1 MKSRNILFLASTFA
15 LVLAANAASAVTTG
29 TLFGTV
35 TDAAGGALPGVTVT
49 ITSPALQ
56 GSRTL
61 TTTNT
66 GEYKFPLLPPGTYRV
81 EYVLQGFEKAVQPG
95 VVVSLEKEVRAN
107 TSLVPARVSEA
118 VTVKADAE
126 VVDPTQTATQQNFTE
141 DYLKYASIGQAGRGY
156 QSVITQAAGVV
167 DPSGGGNPNIMGSN
181 LGQNSFLV
189 DSLNTTDNVT
199 HTFTINFGFE
209 AVQEIALKT
218 AGFEAEYGK
227 AVGGVINVITKS
239 GGNQFH
245 GSLDARFQNQKL
257 LEQGTRLQDY
267 PPGTTDLANDKTDR
281 KFQTF
286 QPDASVGG
294 PIRKDLLW
302 FFGDVQ
308 RVVNKDQP
316 PNTQGFLPGDREFK
330 GWNLFGKLTATPLT
344 NQTLTV
350 RYTNSFA
357 DIPFSD
363 FSSFVEPE
371 AATDQYQRAIIYNG
385 SYDAVLSPTWAAS
398 LQAGQSLN
406 YLIDQPHSGDL
417 ALTGTVDDVTGV
429 SSVNGT
435 NIQRSHRDRTEVL
448 GSTTVFLE
456 GLGSHAIKVG
466 GDLDWNDFPESNNA
480 TGTPF
485 DPTMCSPQYAQ
496 PAGATCGAVN
506 HTADGQPNLY
516 FVSTLIPTLDFKERG
531 TAIYAQDEWRIIPN
545 LTLKAGLRYDRQSYT
560 GDLGQHLATL
570 SRLQPRLGLAW
581 DVFNDGSTILR
592 AHAGHFMDDNAL
604 TFAAYTASRGT
615 VLSVFQLDPTGQQFQ
630 FLGAFGGPSG
640 NSVDPSIKPTYS
652 EEISAGVSRRLLTNT
667 SADVSFVYRRN
678 RNMIED
684 SCKVDNCQGED
695 TSFWLTNNPDGMTD
709 ALRSQ
714 YKGVI
719 LKVEGRPSPKIY
731 WLVNYVYSISQSS
744 VEYTQNAGTDFD
756 VCPDYCVNRF
766 GYTQDD
772 ARHRITASGFWRLPL
787 GFVAGT
793 TFYWD
798 SGLPYTVTSPDGPEG
813 NFVYLEPRGSRR
825 LPDFYSWNL
834 QFQKDFDLGPLRTSL
849 IASVFNVLNTEIVN
863 GVDGNVG
870 SGGTVANP
878 ANPRFNFANSW
889 QRPRSFEFGVRAE
902 F

>member
-1 MKSRNILFLASTFA
+1 MKPRDVFFLALA
-15 LVLAANAASAVTTG
+15 LVLLANAASAVTTG

-35 TDAAGGALPGVTVT
+35 TDSDGRALPGVTVT
-49 ITSPALQ
+49 ITSPVLQ
-56 GSRTL
+56 GSRTVA
-61 TTTNT
+61 TSAT
-66 GEYKFPLLPPGTYRV
+66 GDYKFPLLPPGTYRV
-81 EYVLQGFEKAVQPG
+81 EFVLQDFEKSVQPG
-95 VVVSLEKEVRAN
+95 AVVSLEKEARVN
-107 TSLVPARVSEA
+107 TTLVPAKVSEA

-126 VVDPTQTATQQNFTE
+126 VVDPTQTATQQNFSE

-156 QSVITQAAGVV
+156 QSVVTQAAGVA
-167 DPSGGGNPNIMGSN
+167 DPSGGGNPNVMGAN

-209 AVQEIALKT
+209 AIQEIALKT
-218 AGFEAEYGK
+218 SGYEAEYGK
-227 AVGGVINVITKS
+227 AVGGIVNVITKS
-239 GGNQFH
+239 GGNLFH
-245 GSLDARFQNQKL
+245 GSVDARFQNQDL
-257 LEQGTRLQDY
+257 LQQGKRKQDY
-267 PPGTTDLANDKTDR
+267 PPGTTELANDKTGR
-281 KFQTF
+281 SFQTF

-308 RVVNKDQP
+308 RIDNKNQP
-316 PNTQGFLPGDREFK
+316 PNTQGFLPGDLQFK
-330 GWNLFGKLTATPLT
+330 GWNVFGKLTATPVA
-344 NQTLTV
+344 NQTLTA

-363 FSSFVEPE
+363 FSSFVEPD

-385 SYDAVLSPTWAAS
+385 SYDAVLSPKWAAS

-406 YLIDQPHSGDL
+406 YLIDQPHSHDL
-417 ALTGTVDDVTGV
+417 GLTGTVDDVTGLQ
-429 SSVNGT
+429 SVNGT
-435 NIQRSHRDRTEVL
+435 NFQRSHRDRTEAL

-466 GDLDWNDFPESNNA
+466 ADLDWNDFPTENNA

-485 DPTMCSPQYAQ
+485 DPSMCSEQYSQ

-506 HTADGQPNLY
+506 HTAGGQPNLY
-516 FVSTLIPTLDFKERG
+516 YVYTLIPTLDFKSRG
-531 TAIYAQDEWRIIPN
+531 TTLYAQDEWRIIPN
-545 LTLKAGLRYDRQSYT
+545 LTFKAGVRYDRQFYI

-570 SRLQPRLGLAW
+570 ERVQPRLGLAW

-604 TFAAYTASRGT
+604 TFSAYTASRGT
-615 VLSVFQLDPTGQQFQ
+615 VLSIFGLDPTGKQFQ

-640 NSVDPSIKPTYS
+640 NSIDPTIKATYA
-652 EEISAGVSRRLLTNT
+652 EEASVGVSRRLLTNT
-667 SADVSFVYRRN
+667 SLDLSFVYRRN
-678 RNMIED
+678 RNMFED
-684 SCKVDNCQGED
+684 SCKVDNCQGTD
-695 TSFWLTNNPDGMTD
+695 TSFWITNHPDGMTN

-719 LKVEGRPSPKIY
+719 AKFEGRPTRSTY

-756 VCPDYCVNRF
+756 VCPFYCVNRF
-766 GYTQDD
+766 GFTQDD
-772 ARHRITASGFWRLPL
+772 ARHRVTASGFWRLPI

-813 NFVYLEPRGSRR
+813 NFVYVEPRGSRR
-825 LPDFYSWNL
+825 LPSFHSWNL
-834 QFQKDFDLGPLRTSL
+834 QFQKDFDLGPIRTSL
-849 IASVFNVLNTEIVN
+849 IASVLNVLNTEIVT

-870 SGGTVANP
+870 SGGTAANP
-878 ANPRFNFANSW
+878 TNPRFNFANAW